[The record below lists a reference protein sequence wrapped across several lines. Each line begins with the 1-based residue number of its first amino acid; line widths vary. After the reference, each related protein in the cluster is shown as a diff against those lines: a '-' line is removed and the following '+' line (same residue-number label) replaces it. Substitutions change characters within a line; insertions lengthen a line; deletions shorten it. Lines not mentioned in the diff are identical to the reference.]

1 MSNPG
6 ATHAAL
12 DQNRMIVLPLKPRF
26 ADAILNGAK
35 TVELRRSEP
44 KIVVPTRALVYA
56 TSPVRALVG
65 TCIVTSV
72 ESEQMATLW
81 REYGPRTGVN
91 HREFLDY
98 FEGVEKGT
106 ALTLEDPASLLQP
119 IPLTRLRE
127 TSQGFRPPQSFAYV
141 DTQTGAELLRLA
153 A

>member
-1 MSNPG
+1 MSNSSI
-6 ATHAAL
+6 AHAAL
-12 DQNRMIVLPLKPRF
+12 DPGRMIVLPLKPRF
-26 ADAILNGAK
+26 AEAILAGAK

-44 KIVVPTRALVYA
+44 KIVVPTRALIYA

-72 ESEQMATLW
+72 VSERLAALW
-81 REYGPRTGVN
+81 REFGPRTGIN
-91 HREFLDY
+91 HQEFLNY

-106 ALTLEDPASLLQP
+106 ALTLADPASLPQP

-127 TSQGFRPPQSFAYV
+127 TSPGFRPPQSFAYV
-141 DTQTGAELLRLA
+141 DTRTGDELLRLA

>member
-1 MSNPG
+1 M
-6 ATHAAL
+6 
-12 DQNRMIVLPLKPRF
+12 MVLSLKPRF
-26 ADAILNGAK
+26 ADAILDGAK

-44 KIVVPTRALVYA
+44 KIVVPTRALLYA
-56 TSPVRALVG
+56 TSPVRVLVG

-72 ESEQMATLW
+72 ESERLATLW
-81 REYGPRTGVN
+81 WKYGPRTGVN

-98 FEGVEKGT
+98 FEGVERGT
-106 ALTLEDPASLLQP
+106 ALTLADPAALPQP

-141 DTQTGAELLRLA
+141 DTQTGAELLRTA